1 MTTPKKE
8 PKKPKGPAGSRVL
21 PVDVKTY
28 FKNGKRVKGYSRRK
42 AGEASPEEEKK
53 RKLGR

>member
-1 MTTPKKE
+1 MSDYKGQ
-8 PKKPKGPAGSRVL
+8 KKPNLPKQKGKVL

-42 AGEASPEEEKK
+42 AGEGNLSQDEKK
-53 RKLGR
+53 KGKG